1 MASQD
6 KDVRPSLPSPWA
18 SQMGPWEAILE
29 AAREQVPSLDSDSSL
44 SDCGEEELFIFQRNQ
59 TTLIPDLSEEL
70 AEEPD
75 RAWVPPADR
84 APPELRGVPMEFSP
98 EPWGECNARTTEGR
112 DPGQPV
118 ESSGESSSL
127 LRMPEETPTWREGD
141 LGGMSFN
148 NKGSPSPSWGPQ
160 GEATPYFPEGELK
173 MDPNA
178 ASWVQEGS
186 DCGNRRALRR
196 ERRRM
201 IERDLLHKVTWGAR
215 GPACSDH
222 SQVKVTPC
230 EAAVAGPRPEM
241 PPQGPQEGLPVL
253 SLQVG
258 SSLALCPEVVSRCP
272 FTGQLE
278 GWPSASVLICGCC
291 YNKIP
296 RSRHWHILCLVRS
309 LPSFHFVSPGGRGWG
324 LCGASFMRT

>member
-1 MASQD
+1 
-6 KDVRPSLPSPWA
+6 
-18 SQMGPWEAILE
+18 
-29 AAREQVPSLDSDSSL
+29 
-44 SDCGEEELFIFQRNQ
+44 
-59 TTLIPDLSEEL
+59 
-70 AEEPD
+70 
-75 RAWVPPADR
+75 
-84 APPELRGVPMEFSP
+84 MEFSP

-253 SLQVG
+253 SLQQIEELDLDHILQ
-258 SSLALCPEVVSRCP
+258 SLAGREDDQGDLTSGTVWWAAGCLQGRGLTLNARVQVHPQKQLLPGPLNKTGPRAGHSQLCGPLCPLCC
-272 FTGQLE
+272 
-278 GWPSASVLICGCC
+278 SALAIFFFKLIL
-291 YNKIP
+291 
-296 RSRHWHILCLVRS
+296 RRE
-309 LPSFHFVSPGGRGWG
+309 
-324 LCGASFMRT
+324 